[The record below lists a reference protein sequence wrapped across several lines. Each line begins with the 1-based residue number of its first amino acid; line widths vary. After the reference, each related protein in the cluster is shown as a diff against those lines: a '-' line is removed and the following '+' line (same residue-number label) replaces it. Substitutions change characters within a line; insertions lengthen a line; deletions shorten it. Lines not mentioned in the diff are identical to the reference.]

1 MTHHV
6 HPKAMRIRETA
17 DWLTRGFYS
26 QSFPEFLKEDFA
38 IRKFLEKKLAGM
50 GIEKI
55 EIERFPG
62 KVNII
67 IFSGRPGLIIGRGG
81 EGVEILK
88 KAMIKIISRD
98 RTVKSSSKSLP
109 KEEVRIEI
117 REAKDMWSSA
127 ALVGQSI
134 AQQIEKRTPFRKVM
148 KGAIEKVMAQK
159 GVEGVRVEV
168 AGRLNGV
175 EISRREW
182 LGKGRMPR
190 QTIRAVIDYAQARA
204 YCTYGVIGIKVWIYK
219 GEKFE

>member
-1 MTHHV
+1 
-6 HPKAMRIRETA
+6 MRIRETA

-127 ALVGQSI
+127 AVVGQSI
-134 AQQIEKRTPFRKVM
+134 AQQLEKRTPFRKVM

>member
-1 MTHHV
+1 M
-6 HPKAMRIRETA
+6 
-17 DWLTRGFYS
+17 
-26 QSFPEFLKEDFA
+26 SF
-38 IRKFLEKKLAGM
+38 
-50 GIEKI
+50 
-55 EIERFPG
+55 
-62 KVNII
+62 
-67 IFSGRPGLIIGRGG
+67 
-81 EGVEILK
+81 
-88 KAMIKIISRD
+88 ISRD

>member
-159 GVEGVRVEV
+159 GVEGIRVEV

>member
-127 ALVGQSI
+127 AVVGQSI
-134 AQQIEKRTPFRKVM
+134 AQQLEKRTPFRKVM

>member
-1 MTHHV
+1 
-6 HPKAMRIRETA
+6 MRIRETA

>member
-26 QSFPEFLKEDFA
+26 QSFPEFLKEDFG